1 MALKNFNELVEMVK
15 KKPVRKVVVAAA
27 HDEHALEAVLKAH
40 KEGLVEYILV
50 GKKNDIIEKAKKLGY
65 SVDETAI
72 VEATEDQEAAFKAV
86 ELIRQGKGDF
96 LMKGKLETSTILKE
110 VVNKETGIG
119 MGGVMSHMA
128 VVHIPNYHKLVGFTD
143 GGMMPHPNLEQ
154 KVGILNNS
162 LDLFRKL
169 GYDCPNV
176 AVLCAAENY
185 NPKIPESAD
194 AAELKKLA
202 DEGKFGKINLEGPI
216 SIDLSFSKEAAEIKG
231 YKSPITGDVDILLM
245 PNMATGNISCKGL
258 ILFAGAE
265 MTGIILG
272 AKVPVVL
279 TSRGSSFEEKYY
291 ALMLCAAQVE

>member
-40 KEGLVEYILV
+40 KEGLVEYVLV
-50 GKKNDIIEKAKKLGY
+50 GKKDEIIEKGKKLGY
-65 SVDETAI
+65 TVDESAI
-72 VEATEDQEAAFKAV
+72 VPAEEDKEAAFKAV
-86 ELIRQGKGDF
+86 ELIRQDKGDF
-96 LMKGKLETSTILKE
+96 LMKGKLETATILKE

-119 MGGVMSHMA
+119 LGGVMSHMA
-128 VVHIPNYHKLVGFTD
+128 ILYIPKYHKLVGFTD
-143 GGMMPHPNLEQ
+143 GGMIPHPTLEQ
-154 KVGILNNS
+154 KVGILNNG

-176 AVLCAAENY
+176 GVLCAAENY

-194 AAELKKLA
+194 AAELKKMA
-202 DEGKFGKINLEGPI
+202 DAGKFGKCNLEGPI
-216 SIDLSFSKEAAEIKG
+216 SIDLSFSKEAAKIKG
-231 YKSPITGDVDILLM
+231 YNSPITGEVDILLA
-245 PNMATGNISCKGL
+245 PNMATGNIASKAML
-258 ILFAGAE
+258 LFAGAE

-272 AKVPVVL
+272 SKVPVVL